1 MLVGKS
7 SILSWARGL
16 KDTKPQ
22 WDYSQES
29 TGTFYRKMGRDS
41 SCWEAVGR
49 ARELFILIAAEIKAY
64 LEKHSDP
71 VPFPVTWTIYMI
83 GRTRETSEPMIMFCC
98 RDSCS
103 RKQVRKT
110 VEESG
115 ILDQYQNVRLGD
127 ASRPPDFDQLVQL
140 AGKNLESIRLGLFNT
155 KLYPEV
161 SQVSKESVN
170 ANRLAYAEEAGAFPG
185 KPIAVPIHDKDG
197 TVSSVRRATAGGILR
212 SGERCFYLT
221 AGHVFEA
228 VVDNSIPHQAEG
240 MYDLQH
246 AYFSL
251 RGNCFSMLHV
261 PARHLP
267 SRGHETGL
275 TQNF

>member
-7 SILSWARGL
+7 SLLSWTRGL
-16 KDTKPQ
+16 KDTKPR
-22 WDYSQES
+22 WDNSQES

-41 SCWEAVGR
+41 SCWEAVGK
-49 ARELFILIAAEIKAY
+49 ARELFVLIAAEIKVY

-98 RDSCS
+98 RDLCS

-115 ILDQYQNVRLGD
+115 ILNQHQDVTVGD

-140 AGKNLESIRLGLFNT
+140 ADEDLESVRLGLSNANLIPESIRVLD
-155 KLYPEV
+155 E
-161 SQVSKESVN
+161 KEY
-170 ANRLAYAEEAGAFPG
+170 ANKFAYAEQAGPFFG
-185 KPIAVPIHDKDG
+185 KPITVPIHKKDG
-197 TVSSVRRATAGGILR
+197 IVSSVRRATAGGVLR
-212 SGERCFYLT
+212 SGERSFYLT

-228 VVDNSIPHQAEG
+228 VADKSSPYEAEG
-240 MYDLQH
+240 AYDI
-246 AYFSL
+246 
-251 RGNCFSMLHV
+251 
-261 PARHLP
+261 
-267 SRGHETGL
+267 
-275 TQNF
+275 